1 MSLINVVLMAM
12 FINVAKLLITSSYL
26 PSFQSVVRLVM
37 FHVGNSAC
45 SHWIITA
52 FVETSVPVLR
62 EKAMDMYAINM
73 NTMVIT
79 SV

>member
-1 MSLINVVLMAM
+1 MSLINDGYVKL
-12 FINVAKLLITSSYL
+12 INVAKLLLTLHIIFYL

-62 EKAMDMYAINM
+62 EKAVNMYAITLM
-73 NTMVIT
+73 STRK
-79 SV
+79 